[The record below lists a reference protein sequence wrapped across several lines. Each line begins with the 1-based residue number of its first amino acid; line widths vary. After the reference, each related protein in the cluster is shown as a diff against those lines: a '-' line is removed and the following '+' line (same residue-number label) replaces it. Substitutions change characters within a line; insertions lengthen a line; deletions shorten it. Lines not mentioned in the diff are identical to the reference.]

1 MKLTT
6 KILLGLVVG
15 AAVGVAVQASGS
27 ENARA
32 AVLAFE
38 PLGTAFI
45 RLISMVVVPLVV
57 ASLFVG
63 ICSVGDVRRL
73 GRIGTRSL
81 AYFLI
86 TTIIASSIGL
96 CLGVLVKPGTSL
108 NPDVRDRIA
117 AEYQAGADE
126 SAVAAE
132 AVSLTDQLVEIIP
145 RNPIAAAANMNLL
158 PLIFATLV
166 FGAAAS
172 VLEPSKR
179 EPMVAVMEGVNAA
192 SGVIIH
198 WVMKLAPYAV
208 LVLIAGAMARFGV
221 ELLRGLLLYSIL
233 IIVGE
238 LVHGFGVL
246 MLALRLAGVNV
257 RAFWKH
263 VADGPLMAFST
274 ASSNAALPVS
284 LEVAERNLG
293 VSKEVRSFVLP
304 VGATLNMNGSALYK
318 GLTVVFIA
326 QVYGVPLGV
335 AEYVT
340 IIFAST
346 MAAVAGV
353 GVPGSSLVT
362 TLIVLG
368 AIGMGPQAAAG
379 IALVVGLDRFLDM
392 FRTGINVLGDLTC
405 TAIVAKGEGETL
417 NA

>member
-6 KILLGLVVG
+6 KILLGLTVG
-15 AAVGVAVQASGS
+15 AGVGVAVQASGS
-27 ENARA
+27 EGAKN

-38 PLGTAFI
+38 PFGTAFI

-63 ICSVGDVRRL
+63 TCSVGDIRRL

-81 AYFLI
+81 ILFL
-86 TTIIASSIGL
+86 TTTVIAASIGL
-96 CLGVLVKPGTSL
+96 GIGVLAKPGTYL
-108 NPDVRDRIA
+108 APDVRDRIA
-117 AEYQAGADE
+117 AEYQENADA
-126 SAVAAE
+126 SAATAE
-132 AVSLTDQLVEIIP
+132 RVSLKDQLVEVIP
-145 RNPIAAAANMNLL
+145 RNPIRAAADMNLL

-172 VLEPSKR
+172 ALETAKR
-179 EPMVAVMEGVNAA
+179 EPIVALMEGVNSAA
-192 SGVIIH
+192 GVIIH
-198 WVMKLAPYAV
+198 WVMKLAPHAV
-208 LVLIAGAMARFGV
+208 FVLIAGAMARFGM
-221 ELLRGLLLYSIL
+221 ELLRALLLYSVL

-238 LVHGFGVL
+238 LLHGFGVL
-246 MLALRLAGVNV
+246 MLALRFAGVKV
-257 RAFWKH
+257 RAFWNH
-263 VADGPLMAFST
+263 VADGPLLAFST

-284 LEVAERNLG
+284 LEVAEHNLG

-326 QVYGVPLGV
+326 QVYGVPLGA

-340 IIFAST
+340 IVFAST
-346 MAAVAGV
+346 IAAVAGV

-392 FRTGINVLGDLTC
+392 FRTGVNVLGDLTC
-405 TAIVAKGEGETL
+405 TAIVARWEGEAL
-417 NA
+417 RD

>member
-192 SGVIIH
+192 SGIIIH

-233 IIVGE
+233 IIIGE

-326 QVYGVPLGV
+326 QVYGVPLGA

-405 TAIVAKGEGETL
+405 TAIVAKWEGEKL
-417 NA
+417 ND

>member
-6 KILLGLVVG
+6 KILLGLVLG
-15 AAVGVAVQASGS
+15 AVVGVVVQASGS
-27 ENARA
+27 EGAIG
-32 AVLAFE
+32 AVLALE

-63 ICSVGDVRRL
+63 TCSVGDIRRL
-73 GRIGTRSL
+73 GRIGGRSL
-81 AYFLI
+81 AFFLFS
-86 TTIIASSIGL
+86 TLIASTIGL
-96 CLGVLVKPGTSL
+96 YLGVLIKPGATL
-108 NPDVRDRIA
+108 DPEVRDQIA
-117 AEYQAGADE
+117 AEYQEGAE
-126 SAVAAE
+126 ASAVTAE
-132 AVSLTDQLVEIIP
+132 TLSIRDRLVEIIP
-145 RNPIAAAANMNLL
+145 RNPVGAAADMNLL
-158 PLIFATLV
+158 PLIFATLL

-172 VLEPSKR
+172 VLEPAKR
-179 EPMVAVMEGVNAA
+179 DPLVAFFDGVNAA
-192 SGVIIH
+192 AGVIIE

-208 LVLIAGAMARFGV
+208 FILIAGALAQFGT
-221 ELLRGLLLYSIL
+221 ELLRALLLYSIL

-238 LVHGFGVL
+238 AIHGFGVL
-246 MLALRLAGVNV
+246 MLTLRAAGVNV
-257 RAFWKH
+257 RAFWRH

-284 LEVAERNLG
+284 LEVAERKLG
-293 VSKEVRSFVLP
+293 VSNEVASFVLP

-318 GLTVVFIA
+318 GLTVAFIA
-326 QVYGVPLGV
+326 QVYGVALGPM
-335 AEYVT
+335 EHVT
-340 IIFAST
+340 IILAST

-392 FRTGINVLGDLTC
+392 FRTGVNVLSDLVC
-405 TAIVAKGEGETL
+405 TAIVAKGEGEEL
-417 NA
+417 RA

>member
-1 MKLTT
+1 VKLTT

-326 QVYGVPLGV
+326 QVTVFRL
-335 AEYVT
+335 
-340 IIFAST
+340 ASQN
-346 MAAVAGV
+346 M
-353 GVPGSSLVT
+353 
-362 TLIVLG
+362 
-368 AIGMGPQAAAG
+368 
-379 IALVVGLDRFLDM
+379 
-392 FRTGINVLGDLTC
+392 
-405 TAIVAKGEGETL
+405 
-417 NA
+417 